1 MPEDNS
7 GGNTVDNMTDNSL
20 AKGRMRRRMRTQS
33 MNLLFLLPAF
43 ALFAYVVLI
52 PFLQGIPYS
61 FTNWKS
67 IISPKREFNG
77 LHNYALML
85 KNTYFQQA
93 FVHTIWFTVIYDI
106 GANVLGLAF
115 ALLLFR
121 NSKFANACRTMMF
134 LPFTTALT
142 SAAIVWSYVYT
153 DVYSVLFGAASP
165 LGQSNQVVAGMAV
178 IAIWRDMGYCMLIY
192 IAGLKAIPNDY
203 YEAATIDGADSF
215 QKFAWVTL
223 PLLVPSFTSNVTLLL
238 AWGLRCFDYPMA
250 VARNMEAAQTSA
262 MFVYDYIF
270 GYSKAGLGQAAAVM
284 LTIVLVLLTRVV
296 TYFFRSMTK
305 KPRTAEEILILQ
317 HRRAKAAELAK
328 KAVCI
333 ALVLVTLIPFYIS
346 VIYSIKYKNEV
357 TISHLAWPKNPRVSS
372 TSTMVSITA
381 AA

>member
-1 MPEDNS
+1 MKYSKDNQ
-7 GGNTVDNMTDNSL
+7 L
-20 AKGRMRRRMRTQS
+20 ARGRRTRQLKTQGT
-33 MNLLFLLPAF
+33 NLLFLLPAF
-43 ALFAYVVLI
+43 GLFAYVVLI

-67 IISPKREFNG
+67 IISDKKEFNG
-77 LHNYALML
+77 LHNYILML

-93 FVHTIWFTVIYDI
+93 FVHTLTFTVIYDI

-115 ALLLFR
+115 ALLLFQ

-165 LGQSNQVVAGMAV
+165 LGQSSQVVAGMAV

-192 IAGLKAIPNDY
+192 IAGLKAIPGDY
-203 YEAATIDGADSF
+203 YEAATLDGANTLQRF
-215 QKFAWVTL
+215 TNVTL

-262 MFVYDYIF
+262 MFIYDYIF
-270 GYSKAGLGQAAAVM
+270 GYSKAGLGQASAVM

-296 TYFFRSMTK
+296 TYFFRKS
-305 KPRTAEEILILQ
+305 
-317 HRRAKAAELAK
+317 
-328 KAVCI
+328 
-333 ALVLVTLIPFYIS
+333 
-346 VIYSIKYKNEV
+346 EV
-357 TISHLAWPKNPRVSS
+357 EA
-372 TSTMVSITA
+372 
-381 AA
+381 

>member
-1 MPEDNS
+1 MDNRK
-7 GGNTVDNMTDNSL
+7 DNQL
-20 AKGRMRRRMRTQS
+20 LRGRAIRRAKTQG

-52 PFLQGIPYS
+52 PFIQGIPYS

-67 IISPKREFNG
+67 IISPNREFNG
-77 LHNYALML
+77 LHNYTLML

-93 FVHTIWFTVIYDI
+93 FIHTIHFTIIYDL
-106 GANVLGLAF
+106 GANLLGLFF
-115 ALLLFR
+115 ALLLFQ
-121 NSKFANACRTMMF
+121 NSKFANTCRTMMF

-165 LGQSNQVVAGMAV
+165 LGQSTQVVAGMAV

-203 YEAATIDGADSF
+203 YEAATIDGASGI
-215 QKFAWVTL
+215 QKFFRVTL

-296 TYFFRSMTK
+296 TYFFRKS
-305 KPRTAEEILILQ
+305 
-317 HRRAKAAELAK
+317 
-328 KAVCI
+328 
-333 ALVLVTLIPFYIS
+333 
-346 VIYSIKYKNEV
+346 EV
-357 TISHLAWPKNPRVSS
+357 EA
-372 TSTMVSITA
+372 
-381 AA
+381 

>member
-1 MPEDNS
+1 M
-7 GGNTVDNMTDNSL
+7 DNMTDNSL
-20 AKGRMRRRMRTQS
+20 AKGRMHRRMRTQS

-93 FVHTIWFTVIYDI
+93 FAHTIWFTVIYDI

-153 DVYSVLFGAASP
+153 DVYSVLFGVASP

-203 YEAATIDGADSF
+203 YEAATIDGADGF

-296 TYFFRSMTK
+296 TYFFRKS
-305 KPRTAEEILILQ
+305 
-317 HRRAKAAELAK
+317 
-328 KAVCI
+328 
-333 ALVLVTLIPFYIS
+333 
-346 VIYSIKYKNEV
+346 EV
-357 TISHLAWPKNPRVSS
+357 EA
-372 TSTMVSITA
+372 
-381 AA
+381 

>member
-1 MPEDNS
+1 M
-7 GGNTVDNMTDNSL
+7 DNMTDNSL

-93 FVHTIWFTVIYDI
+93 FAHTIWFTVIYDI

-142 SAAIVWSYVYT
+142 VSPAPW
-153 DVYSVLFGAASP
+153 AS
-165 LGQSNQVVAGMAV
+165 QTR
-178 IAIWRDMGYCMLIY
+178 W
-192 IAGLKAIPNDY
+192 
-203 YEAATIDGADSF
+203 
-215 QKFAWVTL
+215 
-223 PLLVPSFTSNVTLLL
+223 
-238 AWGLRCFDYPMA
+238 LR
-250 VARNMEAAQTSA
+250 
-262 MFVYDYIF
+262 
-270 GYSKAGLGQAAAVM
+270 
-284 LTIVLVLLTRVV
+284 
-296 TYFFRSMTK
+296 
-305 KPRTAEEILILQ
+305 
-317 HRRAKAAELAK
+317 
-328 KAVCI
+328 
-333 ALVLVTLIPFYIS
+333 
-346 VIYSIKYKNEV
+346 
-357 TISHLAWPKNPRVSS
+357 AWPLSPFGGIWATVCL
-372 TSTMVSITA
+372 SISPD
-381 AA
+381 

>member
-1 MPEDNS
+1 MKYSKDNQ
-7 GGNTVDNMTDNSL
+7 L
-20 AKGRMRRRMRTQS
+20 ARGRRTRQLKTQGT
-33 MNLLFLLPAF
+33 NLLFLLPAF

-67 IISPKREFNG
+67 IISDKKEFNG
-77 LHNYALML
+77 LHNYILML

-93 FVHTIWFTVIYDI
+93 FVHTLTFTVIYDI

-115 ALLLFR
+115 ALLLFQ

-165 LGQSNQVVAGMAV
+165 LGQSSQVVAGMAV

-192 IAGLKAIPNDY
+192 IAGLKAIPGDY
-203 YEAATIDGADSF
+203 YEAATLDGANTLQRF
-215 QKFAWVTL
+215 TKVTL

-262 MFVYDYIF
+262 MFIYDYIF
-270 GYSKAGLGQAAAVM
+270 GYSKAGLGQASAVM

-296 TYFFRSMTK
+296 TYFFRKS
-305 KPRTAEEILILQ
+305 
-317 HRRAKAAELAK
+317 
-328 KAVCI
+328 
-333 ALVLVTLIPFYIS
+333 
-346 VIYSIKYKNEV
+346 EV
-357 TISHLAWPKNPRVSS
+357 EA
-372 TSTMVSITA
+372 
-381 AA
+381 

>member
-1 MPEDNS
+1 MKYSKDNQ
-7 GGNTVDNMTDNSL
+7 L
-20 AKGRMRRRMRTQS
+20 ARGRRTRQLKTQGT
-33 MNLLFLLPAF
+33 NLLFLLPAF
-43 ALFAYVVLI
+43 ALFADGVLI
-52 PFLQGIPYS
+52 PFLRGIPYS

-67 IISPKREFNG
+67 IISDKKEFNG
-77 LHNYALML
+77 LHNYILML

-93 FVHTIWFTVIYDI
+93 FVHTLTFTVIYDI

-115 ALLLFR
+115 ALLLFQ

-165 LGQSNQVVAGMAV
+165 LGQSSQVVAGMAV

-192 IAGLKAIPNDY
+192 IAGLKAIPGDY
-203 YEAATIDGADSF
+203 YEAATLDGANTLQRF
-215 QKFAWVTL
+215 TNVTL

-262 MFVYDYIF
+262 MFIYDYIF
-270 GYSKAGLGQAAAVM
+270 GYSKAGLGQASAVM

-296 TYFFRSMTK
+296 TYFFRKS
-305 KPRTAEEILILQ
+305 
-317 HRRAKAAELAK
+317 
-328 KAVCI
+328 
-333 ALVLVTLIPFYIS
+333 
-346 VIYSIKYKNEV
+346 EV
-357 TISHLAWPKNPRVSS
+357 EA
-372 TSTMVSITA
+372 
-381 AA
+381 

>member
-1 MPEDNS
+1 
-7 GGNTVDNMTDNSL
+7 
-20 AKGRMRRRMRTQS
+20 

-52 PFLQGIPYS
+52 PFIQGIPYS

-67 IISPKREFNG
+67 IISPNREFNG
-77 LHNYALML
+77 LHNYTLML

-93 FVHTIWFTVIYDI
+93 FIHTIHFTIIYDL
-106 GANVLGLAF
+106 GANLLGLFF
-115 ALLLFR
+115 ALLLFQ
-121 NSKFANACRTMMF
+121 NSKFANTCRTMMF

-165 LGQSNQVVAGMAV
+165 LGQSTQVVAGMAV

-203 YEAATIDGADSF
+203 YEAATIDGASGI
-215 QKFAWVTL
+215 QKFFRVTL

-296 TYFFRSMTK
+296 TYFFRKS
-305 KPRTAEEILILQ
+305 
-317 HRRAKAAELAK
+317 
-328 KAVCI
+328 
-333 ALVLVTLIPFYIS
+333 
-346 VIYSIKYKNEV
+346 EV
-357 TISHLAWPKNPRVSS
+357 EA
-372 TSTMVSITA
+372 
-381 AA
+381 